1 MQSLHVI
8 RRWSSA
14 LIILA
19 FLVGSSARAEAAASQ
34 NVSLSGQVADRT
46 GAALSGAR
54 VRATG
59 LNSETTTDAE
69 GRFTLTVPALP
80 VLLTI
85 SAPGFADLEV
95 TAVTAAPL
103 SLQLRPR
110 GIVQSVTVRA
120 VSDDVR
126 VTTPGSATVLDSEAL
141 ASMPAFSLDDQLR
154 SVAGFSRARVRKRSS
169 RGSGVTSSPC

>member
-1 MQSLHVI
+1 MQSLHAI

-59 LNSETTTDAE
+59 LNS
-69 GRFTLTVPALP
+69 
-80 VLLTI
+80 
-85 SAPGFADLEV
+85 
-95 TAVTAAPL
+95 
-103 SLQLRPR
+103 
-110 GIVQSVTVRA
+110 
-120 VSDDVR
+120 
-126 VTTPGSATVLDSEAL
+126 
-141 ASMPAFSLDDQLR
+141 
-154 SVAGFSRARVRKRSS
+154 
-169 RGSGVTSSPC
+169 